1 MSETDSPNFHH
12 VHHLLWE
19 TYARMVPIA
28 DDVFADG
35 ELTLSLADMLDMVDT
50 WPGSTTAELSRRSPK
65 TQQAISQLVAKLEKL
80 GYVERRVGAGR
91 GVGLYLTAAG
101 GAAQSDGN
109 LREERLEQRL
119 RELLGDETYA
129 QLGEMLERAR
139 VSLEHGGASE
149 GNPA

>member
-1 MSETDSPNFHH
+1 MIP
-12 VHHLLWE
+12 L
-19 TYARMVPIA
+19 A

-35 ELTLSLADMLDMVDT
+35 QLTLSLADMLDMVDT

-80 GYVERRVGAGR
+80 GYVERRVGPGR

-101 GAAQSDGN
+101 EAAQGDGN

-129 QLGEMLERAR
+129 QLGELLERAR
-139 VSLEHGGASE
+139 ISLERGRPPESS
-149 GNPA
+149 PA